1 MNTSPP
7 PSPPVVLVHS
17 RAPTYIAQAERRV
30 AQLRAF
36 VGPQLLLDVLR
47 VHVCTASQSRSSK
60 RPSTSVS
67 PPPSSL
73 PPLAADGRVIARPVS
88 PKKADRR
95 GAGGAGGGVGG
106 VGGSTTTTA
115 VQPLERCIGACMRM
129 LQAMLRSELTSP
141 EASAATAGGGA
152 GSSSLSASAA
162 TAALNAAPGT
172 AVTAAAAS
180 ARGEAYAGVAGS
192 RGDPGL
198 RGVASMYGQMPFLE
212 GGGYGNVLELGVGDE
227 GQGAISAMQEGGG
240 GGVAAADYGGEVGV
254 GGVRGGGVATGIDAA
269 AVCLQE
275 CQSSDLQR
283 GLLRVLLGLR
293 EERPRLLRREL
304 LR

>member
-1 MNTSPP
+1 MIALMNTCPPSSPP
-7 PSPPVVLVHS
+7 PTVLVHS
-17 RAPTYIAQAERRV
+17 PAPTYTPQAERRV

-60 RPSTSVS
+60 RSSTSVS

-95 GAGGAGGGVGG
+95 VAGGGGG
-106 VGGSTTTTA
+106 GGGGSTTTTA

-141 EASAATAGGGA
+141 EASAATADGGA
-152 GSSSLSASAA
+152 GSSSLSSSAA
-162 TAALNAAPGT
+162 AAASLNAVSGT
-172 AVTAAAAS
+172 AAS

-212 GGGYGNVLELGVGDE
+212 GGGFGNVLELGVGGE
-227 GQGAISAMQEGGG
+227 GQGAISAMHEGGG
-240 GGVAAADYGGEVGV
+240 GGVVAAEYGGEVGA
-254 GGVRGGGVATGIDAA
+254 GGAREWGVATGIDAA

-275 CQSSDLQR
+275 CQSPDLQR
-283 GLLRVLLGLR
+283 GLLKVLLGLR